1 MIPIEFQ
8 GLKGRRC
15 PKLRPIHAVLDV
27 GPITPDVQRRE
38 EASKGEV
45 RRLVL
50 SIEDDTAAYALISHA
65 FRDIGSGLELASTV
79 DGQEALDFLNRTGRY
94 KDVPKPSLIL
104 LDINLP
110 RMSGPE
116 LLAAMQTNQLLRNI
130 PVVVFSS
137 STLEGDRAKCLAL
150 GASAFIVKP
159 GSYDEFMKAVRSA
172 CRFALAT

>member
-1 MIPIEFQ
+1 LSAARGSVE
-8 GLKGRRC
+8 K
-15 PKLRPIHAVLDV
+15 V
-27 GPITPDVQRRE
+27 
-38 EASKGEV
+38 SV

-50 SIEDDTAAYALISHA
+50 SVEDDTAAYALIRHA
-65 FRDIGSGLELASTV
+65 FREIGPELELDRTV

-116 LLAAMQTNQLLRNI
+116 LLAAMQTNQSLRDI

-150 GASAFIVKP
+150 GASEFIVKP
-159 GSYDEFMKAVRSA
+159 GSYDEFMNAVRSA

>member
-1 MIPIEFQ
+1 LSAARGSVE
-8 GLKGRRC
+8 K
-15 PKLRPIHAVLDV
+15 V
-27 GPITPDVQRRE
+27 
-38 EASKGEV
+38 SV

-50 SIEDDTAAYALISHA
+50 SVEDDTAAYALIRHA
-65 FRDIGSGLELASTV
+65 FRDIGSGLELDRTV
-79 DGQEALDFLNRTGRY
+79 DGQEALDFLNRRGRY

-116 LLAAMQTNQLLRNI
+116 LLAAMQTNQSLRDI

-150 GASAFIVKP
+150 GASEFIVKP
-159 GSYDEFMKAVRSA
+159 GSYDEFMNAVRSA